1 MGLAVPKTGDCR
13 DTANNQFEG
22 RPVHSPFHQAAYLG
36 SRNVVA
42 PWRWCFFVCSVPR
55 DHGFGTCVT
64 KVPARVSRAL
74 CVSSCYWILRLT
86 MKKLALLLFVILW
99 SLPLMSQGR
108 STVHTTRRCTS
119 CLRDKHGHINR
130 SGVAISSFK
139 KQHPC
144 PATGKSAG
152 RCPGYVI
159 DHVKPLEC
167 GGTDAPSNMQWQT
180 SAAAKAKDRT
190 EAQCR

>member
-1 MGLAVPKTGDCR
+1 MLIQSTVRPFLVTG
-13 DTANNQFEG
+13 
-22 RPVHSPFHQAAYLG
+22 Y
-36 SRNVVA
+36 
-42 PWRWCFFVCSVPR
+42 
-55 DHGFGTCVT
+55 
-64 KVPARVSRAL
+64 
-74 CVSSCYWILRLT
+74 LRLP
-86 MKKLALLLFVILW
+86 MKKAALLLFLILW
-99 SLPLMSQGR
+99 SLPLMPQGGR
-108 STVHTTRRCTS
+108 AVHTTHRCTS
-119 CLRDKHGHINR
+119 CLRDKHGHIKR
-130 SGVAISSFK
+130 SRAATSIFK

-167 GGTDAPSNMQWQT
+167 GGTDAPSNMQWQA

>member
-1 MGLAVPKTGDCR
+1 MLSKLRSRTICKPRSPERIREAADCAKPLPELVT
-13 DTANNQFEG
+13 DLMQQQPPN
-22 RPVHSPFHQAAYLG
+22 
-36 SRNVVA
+36 
-42 PWRWCFFVCSVPR
+42 
-55 DHGFGTCVT
+55 DFGTRESQPKHCASPLV
-64 KVPARVSRAL
+64 AG
-74 CVSSCYWILRLT
+74 YLRLP
-86 MKKLALLLFVILW
+86 MKKIALLLFWMLW
-99 SLPLMSQGR
+99 SLPLVPQGH
-108 STVHTTRRCTS
+108 STMYTTRRCTS
-119 CLRDKHGHINR
+119 CVRDKHGHIKR
-130 SGVAISSFK
+130 SNAATSSFK

>member
-1 MGLAVPKTGDCR
+1 MRK
-13 DTANNQFEG
+13 
-22 RPVHSPFHQAAYLG
+22 
-36 SRNVVA
+36 
-42 PWRWCFFVCSVPR
+42 
-55 DHGFGTCVT
+55 
-64 KVPARVSRAL
+64 
-74 CVSSCYWILRLT
+74 I
-86 MKKLALLLFVILW
+86 ALLLFWMLW
-99 SLPLMSQGR
+99 SLPLMPQGH
-108 STVHTTRRCTS
+108 STMHTTHRCTS
-119 CLRDKHGHINR
+119 CLRDKHGHIKR
-130 SGVAISSFK
+130 SRAATSSFK